1 MSSLV
6 SNRRAALRLLL
17 GSAALALASCGRKGS
32 PLPPYDVDPCY
43 PRHYPMPQGAK
54 DECARKEEY
63 AREHPP
69 QPRPPKGAKKSGATP
84 STPAEPAQPSDQP
97 QTAPATTAPPADDK
111 PQ

>member
-1 MSSLV
+1 M
-6 SNRRAALRLLL
+6 
-17 GSAALALASCGRKGS
+17 LALAACGRRGA

-43 PRHYPMPQGAK
+43 PRHYPLPQGAK

-69 QPRPPKGAKKSGATP
+69 QPRPPKGQKQSNTAPPAQ
-84 STPAEPAQPSDQP
+84 TPAAPPTEPAQPTPPSEQP
-97 QTAPATTAPPADDK
+97 QNEPATPAPPASSQ